1 MGFIQ
6 VASFSS
12 RLEAETIAHALDPYN
27 IPFIVKGDDIGLF
40 GTGQSLHVPGG
51 ATLWIP
57 ENRLEEVAR
66 LLDCVVMPDA
76 ESGESNP

>member
-1 MGFIQ
+1 MDFIQ

-12 RLEAETIAHALDPYN
+12 RIEAETVAHALDPFD
-27 IPFIVKGDDIGLF
+27 IPFILKGDDVGLF

-51 ATLWIP
+51 VTLWIP
-57 ENRLEEVAR
+57 ESRLKEVAR

-76 ESGESNP
+76 ETGDFVP